1 MWTSSLPR
9 LECSDVFSATS
20 GTRASCGT
28 SCVNALFLLW
38 RVSLACLVT
47 ASSFCV
53 CSHMMRCLRL
63 LLSLP
68 TAFAS
73 AHALSGRS
81 TDSPQSHEESREG
94 CRGKGHPVTFRLC
107 CGRLSPGC
115 RGNLHVSLL
124 DLTLAQGETSV
135 SVSYNQPTNQPTNL
149 IPSTLNLKLSTL
161 NPKPQIL
168 NT

>member
-1 MWTSSLPR
+1 MESL
-9 LECSDVFSATS
+9 FS
-20 GTRASCGT
+20 
-28 SCVNALFLLW
+28 LW
-38 RVSLACLVT
+38 SVSLACLVT

-53 CSHMMRCLRL
+53 CSHMMPSLRL

-107 CGRLSPGC
+107 CGSWLLSPGC

-124 DLTLAQGETSV
+124 DLTLAQGDT
-135 SVSYNQPTNQPTNL
+135 SVSYNQPTN
-149 IPSTLNLKLSTL
+149 L
-161 NPKPQIL
+161 NPKPQTL
-168 NT
+168 NPQPQTLHPRP